1 MIIVNGEIIE
11 NNKINLDSGFE
22 FGHGLFETI
31 DVKKSKA
38 IFLEEHL
45 KRLNEGLKA
54 LKIDKNIEH
63 NQVIDAVKVLSIT
76 DGALKI
82 IVSNDNTIFK
92 GRENH
97 YNEES
102 YKLGFSIKKAD
113 TLRNETSSLTYMK
126 TICYNENIIE
136 LNKAKEQGYQEVFFE
151 NTKGEICEGS
161 LSNLFFIKD
170 NIIYTP
176 DVKCGLLNGIIR
188 QWVIE
193 NFNVKEGFFTKEDLY
208 QCDEIFLTN
217 SLMGIM
223 RVNKIDDRKLT
234 EHNISDNIY
243 KFYKGFVR

>member
-1 MIIVNGEIIE
+1 MIIVNNEVVE

-31 DVKKSKA
+31 DIKNSRV

-45 KRLNEGLKA
+45 KRLNESLRA
-54 LKIDKNIEH
+54 LKINKNVNYEE
-63 NQVIDAVKVLSIT
+63 VIDAIKSLSIS

-82 IVSNDNTIFK
+82 IVSNDNIIFK
-92 GRENH
+92 GRENP

-113 TLRNETSSLTYMK
+113 TLRNQTSSLTYMK

-136 LNKAKEQGYQEVFFE
+136 LNRAKEQGYQEVFFE

-161 LSNLFFIKD
+161 LSNIFFIRD
-170 NIIYTP
+170 NTIYTP
-176 DVKCGLLNGIIR
+176 DLKCGLLNGIIR
-188 QWVIE
+188 QWVIK

-223 RVNKIDDRKLT
+223 RVNKIDDRKLI

-243 KFYKGFVR
+243 NVYKGFVR